1 MVQHLW
7 QSNNETATIYITIKT
22 NGKKKLCV
30 FAEDLQKKNSYYAN
44 REVIVDGTR
53 TIFIS
58 FPISPKNVTIG
69 AINMVDFNDKDIE
82 MSFDI
87 QPLKQYAT
95 WMDEQT
101 REFVNLALP
110 FCQISGFV
118 NPAPNG
124 TLYTSKQGNINIKY
138 FPVIKDKGKPISTPA
153 RIGHNTGVIEVA
165 QYCFDKYTIPMR
177 FMILCHEYSHKYRN
191 PKMNLDISNEFG
203 ADLNGLYIYLGMGF
217 SKIDAI
223 CVFAN
228 VFLKAQTDQ
237 NIYRMRKINEY
248 IDRFER
254 QEYAKLV

>member
-1 MVQHLW
+1 
-7 QSNNETATIYITIKT
+7 
-22 NGKKKLCV
+22 
-30 FAEDLQKKNSYYAN
+30 
-44 REVIVDGTR
+44 
-53 TIFIS
+53 
-58 FPISPKNVTIG
+58 
-69 AINMVDFNDKDIE
+69 MVDFNDKDIE

-138 FPVIKDKGKPISTPA
+138 YPVIKDKGKPISTPA